1 MDATERL
8 PTIIILALA
17 AVLAAGIAFYVAG
30 RRSEPAPLEILADS
44 AQTGDPIEVYVTG
57 AVAHPGVYQLSYGQR
72 AVDALYAA
80 GGQTPDA
87 DLEAINLAKR
97 LRDEDQIVVPR
108 TGTAAG
114 GTSQVAGATS
124 GPININTASADELDT
139 LPGIGEVY
147 SARIVESRERDGP
160 FQSLEDLLARDLIP
174 RATFEKIYGLIT
186 LGP

>member
-8 PTIIILALA
+8 PTLVILALA
-17 AVLAAGIAFYVAG
+17 AVLAAGIAFFVAG
-30 RRSEPAPLEILADS
+30 HRSEPAPLELVADTPR
-44 AQTGDPIEVYVTG
+44 TGEPIEVYITG
-57 AVAHPGVYQLSYGQR
+57 AVARPGVYQLSYGDR

-87 DLEAINLAKR
+87 DLEAINLATR
-97 LRDEDQIVVPR
+97 LRDEEQIVVPR
-108 TGTAAG
+108 VGAAPS
-114 GTSQVAGATS
+114 GTSQVAGAAT
-124 GPININTASADELDT
+124 GPANINTASAAELDA